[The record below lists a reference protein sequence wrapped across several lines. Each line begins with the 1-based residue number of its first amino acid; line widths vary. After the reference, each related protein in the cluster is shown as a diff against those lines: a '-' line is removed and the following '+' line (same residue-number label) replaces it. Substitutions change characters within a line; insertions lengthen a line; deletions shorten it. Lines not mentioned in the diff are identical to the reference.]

1 MTSLTSVH
9 RRHWGGDQSVLGGH
23 WRQRLFRFP
32 TGGPQKGKR
41 RRREKRL
48 FRSRRWI
55 KPSRSMIDARN
66 MGDGATMEINLTK
79 QKQRWSSTSTWASPF
94 RLQPFRLLKLDPL
107 SFTHPFGATPLN
119 SIPQLWK
126 NPFPLSP
133 SLLSSVRV
141 GRVSDRFQGRLVP
154 SLVCPL
160 HPRSLPISKR
170 KKEKKTKKKTNHEGN
185 EANSWSGSSRVGQRA
200 PAHAREATNRTEN
213 GECGLSAMSIS
224 HSFVRRCNIAVRVF
238 TFTNWKERRKR
249 KKTIRTTFGACTKSR
264 RFTMTRQ
271 RPREEDFCLIV
282 SASFLLSK
290 KEEPKMNRKRTSAWM
305 EEANK
310 CLRLIPHSLLWG
322 TCFGSAKKKTGGN
335 RRGKRKWR
343 RGSRTRKSLGCF
355 WIRAINKVATC
366 IEQDKNVK
374 KKWERLKKKEG
385 IYPCPWER
393 FVPFGVKRKL

>member
-1 MTSLTSVH
+1 
-9 RRHWGGDQSVLGGH
+9 
-23 WRQRLFRFP
+23 
-32 TGGPQKGKR
+32 
-41 RRREKRL
+41 
-48 FRSRRWI
+48 
-55 KPSRSMIDARN
+55 MIDARN

-185 EANSWSGSSRVGQRA
+185 EANSWSGSSRVGQRS

-249 KKTIRTTFGACTKSR
+249 RR
-264 RFTMTRQ
+264 RFEQLSGLVQSRDDL
-271 RPREEDFCLIV
+271 RWRANDREKKISVWLFQ
-282 SASFLLSK
+282 LLFSSQK
-290 KEEPKMNRKRTSAWM
+290 RRNRKWIEREHPLEWKRQTSA
-305 EEANK
+305 
-310 CLRLIPHSLLWG
+310 
-322 TCFGSAKKKTGGN
+322 
-335 RRGKRKWR
+335 
-343 RGSRTRKSLGCF
+343 
-355 WIRAINKVATC
+355 
-366 IEQDKNVK
+366 
-374 KKWERLKKKEG
+374 
-385 IYPCPWER
+385 
-393 FVPFGVKRKL
+393 

>member
-1 MTSLTSVH
+1 
-9 RRHWGGDQSVLGGH
+9 
-23 WRQRLFRFP
+23 
-32 TGGPQKGKR
+32 
-41 RRREKRL
+41 
-48 FRSRRWI
+48 
-55 KPSRSMIDARN
+55 MIDARN

-170 KKEKKTKKKTNHEGN
+170 KKEKN
-185 EANSWSGSSRVGQRA
+185 
-200 PAHAREATNRTEN
+200 
-213 GECGLSAMSIS
+213 
-224 HSFVRRCNIAVRVF
+224 
-238 TFTNWKERRKR
+238 KEKDESRRKR
-249 KKTIRTTFGACTKSR
+249 SEFLVGIESCWATVARSRTWGNKPDRKRRVRVIRNVNLPFFCKKVQHRCPSIYFYELERKKKKKKTIRTTFGACTKSR

>member
-1 MTSLTSVH
+1 
-9 RRHWGGDQSVLGGH
+9 
-23 WRQRLFRFP
+23 
-32 TGGPQKGKR
+32 
-41 RRREKRL
+41 
-48 FRSRRWI
+48 
-55 KPSRSMIDARN
+55 MIDARN

-170 KKEKKTKKKTNHEGN
+170 KKEKNKEKDE
-185 EANSWSGSSRVGQRA
+185 SRRKRSEFLVGIESCWA
-200 PAHAREATNRTEN
+200 TVEPAHAREATNRTEN

-249 KKTIRTTFGACTKSR
+249 RR
-264 RFTMTRQ
+264 RFEQLSGLVQSRDDL
-271 RPREEDFCLIV
+271 RWRANDREKKISVWLFQ
-282 SASFLLSK
+282 LLFSSQK
-290 KEEPKMNRKRTSAWM
+290 RRNRKWIEREHPLEWKRQTSA
-305 EEANK
+305 
-310 CLRLIPHSLLWG
+310 
-322 TCFGSAKKKTGGN
+322 
-335 RRGKRKWR
+335 
-343 RGSRTRKSLGCF
+343 
-355 WIRAINKVATC
+355 
-366 IEQDKNVK
+366 
-374 KKWERLKKKEG
+374 
-385 IYPCPWER
+385 
-393 FVPFGVKRKL
+393 

>member
-1 MTSLTSVH
+1 
-9 RRHWGGDQSVLGGH
+9 
-23 WRQRLFRFP
+23 
-32 TGGPQKGKR
+32 
-41 RRREKRL
+41 
-48 FRSRRWI
+48 
-55 KPSRSMIDARN
+55 MIDARN

-170 KKEKKTKKKTNHEGN
+170 KKEKN
-185 EANSWSGSSRVGQRA
+185 
-200 PAHAREATNRTEN
+200 
-213 GECGLSAMSIS
+213 
-224 HSFVRRCNIAVRVF
+224 
-238 TFTNWKERRKR
+238 KEKDESRRKR
-249 KKTIRTTFGACTKSR
+249 SEFLVGIESCWATVARSRTWGNKPDRKRRVRVIRNVNLPFFCKKVQHRRPSIYFYELERKKKKKKTIRTTFGACTKSR

-322 TCFGSAKKKTGGN
+322 TCFGSAKKN
-335 RRGKRKWR
+335 RREPAG
-343 RGSRTRKSLGCF
+343 
-355 WIRAINKVATC
+355 
-366 IEQDKNVK
+366 K
-374 KKWERLKKKEG
+374 KKMKARLSDQEVARLLLNTGDK
-385 IYPCPWER
+385 
-393 FVPFGVKRKL
+393 

>member
-1 MTSLTSVH
+1 MTSVH

-32 TGGPQKGKR
+32 TGGPQKGKRRRR

-170 KKEKKTKKKTNHEGN
+170 KKEKN
-185 EANSWSGSSRVGQRA
+185 
-200 PAHAREATNRTEN
+200 
-213 GECGLSAMSIS
+213 
-224 HSFVRRCNIAVRVF
+224 
-238 TFTNWKERRKR
+238 KEKDESRRKR
-249 KKTIRTTFGACTKSR
+249 SEFLVGIESCWATVARSRTWGNKPDRKRRVRVIRNVNLPFFCKKVQHRRPSIYFYELERKKKKKKTIRTTFGACTKSR

>member
-32 TGGPQKGKR
+32 TGGPQKGKRRR

-322 TCFGSAKKKTGGN
+322 TCFGSAKKN
-335 RRGKRKWR
+335 RREPAG
-343 RGSRTRKSLGCF
+343 
-355 WIRAINKVATC
+355 
-366 IEQDKNVK
+366 K
-374 KKWERLKKKEG
+374 KKMKARLSDQEVARLLLNTGDK
-385 IYPCPWER
+385 
-393 FVPFGVKRKL
+393 